1 MKQNIKSS
9 RNTFFYFFVCCGFLI
24 HSILSIQLGYY
35 KGWGGDEWFSYND
48 FTWMGL
54 PFSVLTKF
62 QIKILGPLTRDN
74 FLYFK
79 TQGLFWLGVLF
90 LVLTLFYTKSKNN
103 NTKSLVIYLVLFL
116 SINPFVIEVNQF
128 FRYYSLSLVTCFL
141 IYFYNA
147 QNKNIFEQNR
157 LKFYTFLILSP
168 LVHLSIFLQLAGII
182 FVKEIALLIKNKNW
196 VFKGILIA
204 LISLILIKIDMI
216 FVFLY
221 KNLFP
226 LYSSQMSYNDII
238 HRGFGLR
245 TIIKPIHSIFVFLF
259 GIETAPTEVIPL
271 LFIFIFICLAL
282 SYVFIDQCRKNKT
295 ILSDLFLPVVIPFLA
310 IFFILEPISLPG
322 TVQPEPKHGIFLL
335 PMIAHLL
342 FKCNKYRFGK
352 LLNILLFSSFLYS
365 DYRMIKKEYP
375 NWHSVRNL
383 IGSNNNHII
392 SDKQANV
399 NLNLS
404 KKNNV
409 IRLNNKNKVK
419 KVLEDNDTV
428 IVLLENWSNYQILT
442 LNQKWNSAKGTNIGF
457 SIIESLTNNLKENN
471 FNIFDGYSA
480 FPLHCYL
487 FFKDQKTLS
496 HNIPWIYDIRY
507 KDLKIPLYIEEN
519 KIIGFKK
526 FIKGQEILIDSLTYY
541 FIQTNELSNINNQK
555 VIRLKIENGIEV
567 DVSLDIEEDLHRK
580 YFYRSILGNKEIYS
594 FKKSPLVSSSLKH
607 PGSMFNSHGSIY
619 KFSEY
624 SRFEKMKSIS
634 KNTNIILAIIK
645 NN

>member
-1 MKQNIKSS
+1 LQQNIKSS
-9 RNTFFYFFVCCGFLI
+9 TNTFFYFFASCCFII
-24 HSILSIQLGYY
+24 HSILSIGLGYS
-35 KGWGGDEWFSYND
+35 KGWGGDEWFSYMD

-54 PFSVLTKF
+54 PFSILTKL
-62 QIKILGPLTRDN
+62 QIKVLGPLTSDN

-90 LVLTLFYTKSKNN
+90 LFLTLAYKRSKNK
-103 NTKSLVIYLVLFL
+103 NTRSLIIYLVLFL
-116 SINPFVIEVNQF
+116 SLNPFIIEVTQF

-141 IYFYNA
+141 VYFYNA
-147 QNKNIFEQNR
+147 SNKNIFEKNR
-157 LKFYTFLILSP
+157 FKFYTFLILSP
-168 LVHLSIFLQLAGII
+168 FIHLSIFLQLAGII
-182 FVKEIALLIKNKNW
+182 FVKEITLLIKNKNW
-196 VFKGILIA
+196 VFKGIFIV
-204 LISLILIKIDMI
+204 LISLILIKIDVI

-221 KNLFP
+221 KNLMP
-226 LYSSQMSYNDII
+226 LYSNHLSYNDIV

-245 TIIKPIHSIFVFLF
+245 TIIKPIHAIFVFLF
-259 GIETAPTEVIPL
+259 GIEIAPTEEIPL
-271 LFIFIFICLAL
+271 LLIFIFISLVL
-282 SYVFIDQCRKNKT
+282 SHIVIDQCRNNKT
-295 ILSDLFLPVVIPFLA
+295 ILLDLFLPVVIPFLA

-322 TVQPEPKHGIFLL
+322 TVQPEPKHGVFLL

-352 LLNILLFSSFLYS
+352 FLNILLFSSFLYS

-383 IGSNNNHII
+383 IGSINNPII
-392 SDKQANV
+392 SDTQANV
-399 NLNLS
+399 NLNLPE
-404 KKNNV
+404 KNNV
-409 IRLNNKNKVK
+409 IRVNNKNKIK
-419 KVLEDNDTV
+419 KVLENNDTV
-428 IVLLENWSNYQILT
+428 IVILENWSNYQILT

-496 HNIPWIYDIRY
+496 HNIPWIYNIKY
-507 KDLKIPLYIEEN
+507 KDLKIPLYIEGN
-519 KIIGFKK
+519 KIIGFNK

-541 FIQTNELSNINNQK
+541 FIQTNDLSNLNN
-555 VIRLKIENGIEV
+555 VIRLKMKNGIEV
-567 DVSLDIEEDLHRK
+567 DLPLDTEKDLHRK
-580 YFYRSILGNKEIYS
+580 YFYRSILENKEVYS
-594 FKKSPLVSSSLKH
+594 FKKSPLVSSSLRH
-607 PGSMFNSHGSIY
+607 PGSIFNSHGSIY

-624 SRFEKMKSIS
+624 SRFNKMRSIS
-634 KNTNIILAIIK
+634 KNTNIILAIIE